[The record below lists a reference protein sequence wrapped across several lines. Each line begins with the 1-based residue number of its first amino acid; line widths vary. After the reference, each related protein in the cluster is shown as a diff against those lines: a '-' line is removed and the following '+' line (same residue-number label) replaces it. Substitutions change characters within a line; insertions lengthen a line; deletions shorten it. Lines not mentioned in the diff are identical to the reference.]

1 MSLTFHDMFCGAGG
15 SSEGARAA
23 GAVPVIGMNHWRVAC
38 DSYEANHAA
47 QGARAACVDVITQDP
62 RRYPKADMLLASP
75 ECTHHS
81 YARGKPK
88 DDPSLFDPDGDKGAE
103 RSRATM
109 WDVVRFAE
117 VHQYRAIVC
126 ENVGAVVKWGFPKG
140 HRYRP
145 GTMGPLFRAW
155 LMAMEGLD
163 YEWKLVHLNSMIC
176 GVAQSR
182 NRLYPVFWK
191 RGQRAP
197 DLDIPALCYC
207 PECDGIV
214 WGEQRLKRAEAVI
227 ADYGTQYVYSCQRC
241 SSRCEPAVRPAA
253 EIIDWSIE
261 APKIAD
267 RDRPLKP
274 ATIDRIRRGL
284 AKLRDRPTYAQ
295 LPNGLVVQVG
305 GNVSEHPGQTR
316 AWPLDEPLRATTATN
331 ERALVLPYHGS
342 DGSHRTRNA
351 HTDELPA
358 LTAQRDVALV
368 IPTTHDDGSDRARR
382 ANEQPLPTVT
392 AANRS
397 ELALIVGMRM
407 HGVPRD
413 ARTGPMQTVV
423 TERGGVAIVVGL
435 RGQEGRPGGA
445 QDPKRVTEPL
455 DTISA
460 QGLHHALLIAN
471 YGRADGQGRGNGW
484 SRHVDE
490 GALGSITSSDSHA
503 LFTYRDETARMLA
516 EPMVTAT
523 TINGHALVGDVTA
536 EEIEQCTFRM
546 LAAHELKA
554 GSGFPDSYVL
564 HGTATDHIAQVGN
577 AVTPPAE
584 EELVRRVIASLA

>member
-1 MSLTFHDMFCGAGG
+1 MSGLTFHDMFCGAGG
-15 SSEGARAA
+15 SSEGARRA
-23 GAVPVIGMNHWRVAC
+23 GAVPVIGMNHWPVAC
-38 DSYEANHAA
+38 HSYEANHAA
-47 QGARAACVDVITQDP
+47 QGARAACVDVVTQDP

-117 VHQYRAIVC
+117 VHQYKVIVC
-126 ENVGAVVKWGFPKG
+126 ENVGAVVKWGFQKG
-140 HRYRP
+140 HRYKP
-145 GTMGPLFRAW
+145 GTMGSLFRAW
-155 LMAMEGLD
+155 LTAMEALD
-163 YEWKLVHLNSMIC
+163 YRWKLVHLNSMVC

-207 PECDGIV
+207 PECDAIV

-241 SSRCEPAVRPAA
+241 MSRCEPAIRPAA

-261 APKIAD
+261 APKIAE
-267 RDRPLKP
+267 RDRPLRP

-284 AKLRDRPTYAQ
+284 TKLRDRPRYAQ

-305 GNVSEHPGQTR
+305 
-316 AWPLDEPLRATTATN
+316 ATN
-331 ERALVLPYHGS
+331 ERAI
-342 DGSHRTRNA
+342 
-351 HTDELPA
+351 
-358 LTAQRDVALV
+358 V
-368 IPTTHDDGSDRARR
+368 IPTTHDGSDRARR
-382 ANEQPLPTVT
+382 ANERPLPTVT

-413 ARTGPMQTVV
+413 ARTSPMQTVV
-423 TERGGVAIVVGL
+423 TERGGVALVTTL
-435 RGQEGRPGGA
+435 RKHNLPIDTAR
-445 QDPKRVTEPL
+445 EPL
-455 DTISA
+455 DTLCAS
-460 QGLHHALLIAN
+460 GGHHALVIAN
-471 YGRADGQGRGNGW
+471 YGSVDGPASKQGWARQ
-484 SRHVDE
+484 VDE
-490 GALGSITSSDSHA
+490 GVLGTVTATDSHA
-503 LFTYRDETARMLA
+503 LFTYRDETARWLEA
-516 EPMVTAT
+516 PMVTAT
-523 TINGHALVGDVTA
+523 TVNGHALVGDVTQD
-536 EEIEQCTFRM
+536 EIERCTFRM

-554 GSGFPDSYVL
+554 GSGFADSYIL

-584 EELVRRVIASLA
+584 EEIVRRVIESLS